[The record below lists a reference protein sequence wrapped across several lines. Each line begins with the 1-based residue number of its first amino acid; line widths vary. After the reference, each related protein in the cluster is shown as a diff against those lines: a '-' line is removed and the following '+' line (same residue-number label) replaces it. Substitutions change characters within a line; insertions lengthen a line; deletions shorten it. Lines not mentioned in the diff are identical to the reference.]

1 MATRNIVPR
10 ATGEGG
16 IGTAAKHWGNGY
28 FDNVNLNGGDLGEYL
43 AESTG
48 YGIISGCEPTISGLT
63 VTVGAGVVHLA
74 DGTRKEIAETNIT
87 LDNA

>member
-1 MATRNIVPR
+1 MDKYIVAPPLGS
-10 ATGEGG
+10 TNNSVG
-16 IGTAAKHWGNGY
+16 AANGKWQEGY
-28 FDNVNLNGGDLGEYL
+28 FEKLPNWQEYL

-74 DGTRKEIAETNIT
+74 DGTRKEIAATNVT

>member
-10 ATGEGG
+10 ANGEGS
-16 IGTAAKHWGNGY
+16 IGTAAKHWGAGH
-28 FDNVNLNGGDLGEYL
+28 FDTLPNWQEYL

-48 YGIISGCEPTISGLT
+48 YGIVSGCAPSISGLT
-63 VTVGAGVVHLA
+63 VTVAAGVVHLS
-74 DGTRKEIAETNIT
+74 DGTRKEIAQTSIT